1 MRSGRFPLVV
11 LIILGLSC
19 GQASEPGGRPDVVS
33 VGLEHLGQT
42 ITLKAGDRLVIG
54 LGEEPSPSGV
64 YRWEVAGYPEEA
76 LDLVSTDQE
85 AGRFEFTAAGEG
97 RGQVQLTGHPRCGR
111 GLTGSDDDIQCPVLG
126 AGQGGAGAPVRLFVI
141 TVSVSAG

>member
-1 MRSGRFPLVV
+1 MRSGRFLLVV

-19 GQASEPGGRPDVVS
+19 GRVSEPGRPPDVVR
-33 VGLEHLGQT
+33 VGLEHQGQT
-42 ITLKAGDRLVIG
+42 IGLKAGDRLVIG
-54 LGEEPSPSGV
+54 LGEESSSSVV
-64 YRWEVAGYPEEA
+64 YRWEVAGYPNEA
-76 LDLVSTDQE
+76 LDLISTDQD
-85 AGRFEFTAAGEG
+85 AGRFEFTAASEGGGE
-97 RGQVQLTGHPRCGR
+97 VQLTGRPRCGR